1 LKKKLGKIL
10 AENRNH
16 DFYRKDLQL
25 NVKNRLAS
33 TKIKKSL
40 PEHIPATQRVEKFIY
55 AFARLQILKNL
66 PIDSKTSKK

>member
-1 LKKKLGKIL
+1 LKKNSEKYWLKTEITISKG
-10 AENRNH
+10 RS
-16 DFYRKDLQL
+16 
-25 NVKNRLAS
+25 S
-33 TKIKKSL
+33 TQRQKSFGLDQNLKSL